1 MGGGGERDAHL
12 AVAQVF
18 GSLRLHPLLLL
29 SAAEAPCA
37 AARSPRQFQ
46 LRKRPVRTDTLS
58 VQTAGL
64 RLHLS
69 PWVPRLQTAS
79 FSPPY
84 SPTVRSPP
92 TDCRRTS
99 ASGTGAPC
107 RMRFPKCD
115 ASRNRSRWD
124 WRKSPHFRVRMARPR
139 TTPCQVNISKR
150 VHAPPGVDPQPSP
163 LVRFVS
169 VVSRKKEKA
178 QEERTRWSSGRGC
191 WGETVTGRA
200 SGVTLRLLLSLQL
213 VTSPQK
219 HEKRWT

>member
-1 MGGGGERDAHL
+1 MNLRGDAADDATCRKAICCGAGRGGDTRTWLWLRCSAPW
-12 AVAQVF
+12 
-18 GSLRLHPLLLL
+18 GSTPFSFSLPRRLRAPLR
-29 SAAEAPCA
+29 A
-37 AARSPRQFQ
+37 SPPPPPPQFQ

-69 PWVPRLQTAS
+69 PWVSRLQTAS

-84 SPTVRSPP
+84 SPTARSPP

-107 RMRFPKCD
+107 RMRCPERD

-150 VHAPPGVDPQPSP
+150 VHAPPGVDPQPTPSA
-163 LVRFVS
+163 RCVS
-169 VVSRKKEKA
+169 VVSREKGKGA
-178 QEERTRWSSGRGC
+178 GGSGRAGAQ
-191 WGETVTGRA
+191 GGAAEVEA
-200 SGVTLRLLLSLQL
+200 
-213 VTSPQK
+213 
-219 HEKRWT
+219 